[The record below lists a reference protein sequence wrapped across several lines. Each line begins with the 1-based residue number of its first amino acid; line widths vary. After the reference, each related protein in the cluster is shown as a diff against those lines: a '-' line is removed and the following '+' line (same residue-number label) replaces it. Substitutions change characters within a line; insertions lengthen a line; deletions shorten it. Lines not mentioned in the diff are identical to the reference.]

1 MTRACAISTCLLLAV
16 LTLLT
21 AASTASADRFV
32 LVDGGEIEGE
42 LLNRQQT
49 PRTSYAIRTD
59 SGITL
64 TLPAGRVA
72 EVTRQ
77 KDAEA
82 EYARRAPGY
91 ADTVDGQWKL
101 AVWCGQQQLKAQR
114 ETHLRRILELSPDH
128 IEARH
133 ALGYVQLQGK
143 WTTQRDHLSERGYQL
158 YKGQWRSPQD
168 IALIESRESAKQ
180 AARDWLARL
189 KGWRAQLNE
198 PRTAASAYQ
207 RIAEVRDEA
216 AVGPLRMMMTS
227 ERSRDVKSLYIEV
240 LCAIG
245 NAEAIESLVFV
256 TLNDPDLE
264 TFYQCADELLKL
276 KTPNLQKPYLDALKN
291 DNNVRINRAAYML
304 GRIDDPSTIGPLIDV
319 LITTHTVVISSGG
332 RGGESVSTSF
342 SNDGG
347 NSFQTGEAKHT
358 FHETVHNR
366 EVLEALTRLAR
377 GQTFGYDLPAWK
389 RWHAAELA
397 RGGDV
402 KLK

>member
-1 MTRACAISTCLLLAV
+1 MPRARAISTRLLLAM
-16 LTLLT
+16 LTLLSAAHT
-21 AASTASADRFV
+21 ARADRFV
-32 LVDGGEIEGE
+32 LVDGGEVEGE

-49 PRTSYAIRTD
+49 PRISYDIRTA

-64 TLPAGRVA
+64 TLPADRVA

-91 ADTVDGQWKL
+91 ANTVDEQWKL
-101 AVWCGQQQLKAQR
+101 AEWCRQQQLKTQR
-114 ETHLRRILELSPDH
+114 ETHLRQILELSPDH
-128 IEARH
+128 IQARH

-143 WTTQRDHLSERGYQL
+143 WTTRRDHLSERGYQL
-158 YKGQWRSPQD
+158 YKGEWRSPQD

-189 KGWRAQLNE
+189 KGWRTQLND
-198 PRTAASAYQ
+198 PRTAAIAYQ

-216 AVGPLRMMMTS
+216 AVGPLRTMLTR
-227 ERSRDVKSLYIEV
+227 EGSRDVKALYIEV

-245 NAEAIESLVFV
+245 NAEAVESLVFV
-256 TLNDPDLE
+256 TLNDPDVE
-264 TFYQCADELLKL
+264 VFYQCADALLQAKV
-276 KTPNLQKPYLDALKN
+276 PNLQKPYLDVLKN

-304 GRIDDPSTIGPLIDV
+304 GRIGDPSTIGPLIDV
-319 LITTHTVVISSGG
+319 LVTTHTVVISSGG

-347 NSFQTGEAKHT
+347 NSFQTGEAKHA

-366 EVLEALTRLAR
+366 EVLDALTRLAR
-377 GQTFGYDLPAWK
+377 GQTFGYDLAAWQ
-389 RWHAAELA
+389 RWHAAERA